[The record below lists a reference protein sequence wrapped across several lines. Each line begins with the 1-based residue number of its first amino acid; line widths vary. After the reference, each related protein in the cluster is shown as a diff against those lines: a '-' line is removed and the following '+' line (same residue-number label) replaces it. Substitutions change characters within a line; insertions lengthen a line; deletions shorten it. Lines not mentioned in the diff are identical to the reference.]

1 MPKTSSNKAGETVR
15 KKTLAFVSQ
24 WIPRRQGSP
33 ADFVH
38 EMEARLGWPSRH
50 VVLDVLNDLRL
61 ERDLDEPFRKYLN
74 YTLSETAVRAAL
86 SENAQPGSENQST
99 LDELFVRSRRFRR
112 TREFA
117 EAVEFVSKFHEY
129 SAFNNMLVYL
139 QNPQTT
145 LFATAAH
152 WERNFRRT
160 IKEDA
165 RPMIILAPRTPVL
178 LVYDVMDTEGGP
190 LPEKFEN
197 FGKTTGRFQPLV
209 LDRTLKNCERELIQ
223 IERKPMSRLKG
234 GFSTMRVH
242 DSKYKAHILLRMD
255 LDEAAC
261 YAILCHELAHLF
273 LGHLGASREVNW
285 PYRLTLSNPVAE
297 IEAEATAHI
306 VCRRAGLSTRSAEYL
321 SNYFNGENDLSS
333 VSFDLICRV
342 AGRIEEMGRKLLAPR
357 RQKEAGEDLEW
368 Q

>member
-1 MPKTSSNKAGETVR
+1 MSKTSSVKTGEALR
-15 KKTLAFVSQ
+15 RKTLAFVLQ

-33 ADFVH
+33 SDFIF
-38 EMEARLGWPSRH
+38 EMEDRLGWPSRH
-50 VVLDVLNDLRL
+50 VVVDVLNELRQ
-61 ERDLDEPFRKYLN
+61 ERDLDEAFRKYLN
-74 YTLSETAVRAAL
+74 YTLSEPAVRAAL

-152 WERNFRRT
+152 WGRNFGRT

-165 RPMIILAPRTPVL
+165 RPMVILAPRTPVL

-190 LPEKFEN
+190 LPDKFEN
-197 FGKTTGRFQPLV
+197 FGKTAGRFQPLV

-234 GFSTMRVH
+234 GFSTLRVH
-242 DSKYKAHILLRMD
+242 NSKYKACILMRAD
-255 LDEAAC
+255 LDEAAS
-261 YAILCHELAHLF
+261 YAVLCHELAHLF

-297 IEAEATAHI
+297 IEAEAVAYI
-306 VCRRAGLSTRSAEYL
+306 VCRRAGLSTRSVEYL
-321 SNYFNGENDLSS
+321 ANFFNVENDLSS

-342 AGRIEEMGRKLLAPR
+342 ASRIEELGRKLLTPR
-357 RQKEAGEDLEW
+357 RQKADGEGL